1 MSKPDFDFK
10 LTHDADVQVELGG
23 KLISISCKTDTGNW
37 VRLEGDV
44 KTFEK
49 LHDELRKQLD
59 TL

>member
-10 LTHDADVQVELGG
+10 LTHDADIQVELDG
-23 KLISISCKTDTGNW
+23 KLLSISAKTNKGKW

-44 KTFEK
+44 QTFEK
-49 LHDELRKQLD
+49 LHDELRKQLE

>member
-10 LTHDADVQVELGG
+10 LTHAADVQVELDG
-23 KLISISCKTDTGNW
+23 KLISISWKTDKGKC

-44 KTFEK
+44 QTFEK
-49 LHDELRKQLD
+49 LHDELRTQLD